1 MVTGDLRHRVTIQR
15 LSITKDSLG
24 GVVETWVD
32 FKTCWAKV
40 QPVSGREYWEAK
52 KANAE
57 VSIRVTMRHTAGI
70 LPNMRLFHAAR
81 FLEIVVVRDID
92 ERNREMV
99 LLCKELAL

>member
-1 MVTGDLRHRVTIQR
+1 MTGDLRHRVTIQR
-15 LSITKDSLG
+15 LETTKDSLG
-24 GVVETWVD
+24 GAVETWVD

-57 VSIRVTMRHTAGI
+57 VSIRVTMRYTPGI
-70 LPNMRLFHAAR
+70 LPNMRLFHAGR
-81 FLEIVVVRDID
+81 FLEIVVVRNID
-92 ERNREMV
+92 ERNRETV